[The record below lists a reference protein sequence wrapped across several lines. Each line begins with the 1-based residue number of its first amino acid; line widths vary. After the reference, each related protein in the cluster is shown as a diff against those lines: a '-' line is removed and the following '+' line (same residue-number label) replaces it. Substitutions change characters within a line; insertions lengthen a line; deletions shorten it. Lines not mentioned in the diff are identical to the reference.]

1 MGSLLFSSTATWV
14 VLFLALFQ
22 VVLGS
27 PLIPKRATGP
37 WMGLNTDFPDPS
49 FLKAADG
56 KWYAFGTNG
65 NGKRVQV
72 AVSDDFSKWTLLDI
86 EALPTL
92 AGWETERDHWA
103 PDVVLRADGKYVMY
117 YSGESKSDISHHCIG
132 TAIADK
138 PTGPYVPNETPLS
151 CRLDRGGS
159 IDSAGFW
166 DKDGSRYVVF
176 KVDGNSV
183 GHGGDCNNGVAP
195 LVSTPI
201 LLQKVA
207 ADGVTP
213 IGDAVQILDRNT
225 NDGDGPL
232 VEAPSLV
239 LHNGVY
245 FLFYSTHCFTDPKY
259 DVRYAT
265 ATSITGPYHKSNVEL
280 IKGGDYGGLISPG
293 GATVCG
299 CGDRMLFHAWC
310 DSSLTKRCMWVAN
323 LQLSGTTASI
333 A

>member
-1 MGSLLFSSTATWV
+1 MWSSFMKSPSTWALLTLPLLPT
-14 VLFLALFQ
+14 
-22 VVLGS
+22 VLGT
-27 PLIPKRATGP
+27 PLFEKRAKGP
-37 WMGLNTDFPDPS
+37 FLGLNTNFPDPS
-49 FLKAADG
+49 FLKAADN

-72 AVSDDFSKWTLLDI
+72 AVSNDFKTWTLLDV

-92 AGWETERDHWA
+92 STWETENDHWA
-103 PDVVLRADGKYVMY
+103 PDVVMRDDGKYVMY
-117 YSGESKSDISHHCIG
+117 YSGEAKSNLRHHCVG

-138 PTGPYVPNETPLS
+138 PTGPYVPSNTPLS

-159 IDSAGFW
+159 IDPAGFK

-183 GHGGDCNNGVAP
+183 GHGGDCNNGVEP

-201 LLQKVA
+201 LLQKVG

-225 NDGDGPL
+225 ADGDGPL
-232 VEAPSLV
+232 VEAPNLI
-239 LHNGVY
+239 LHGD
-245 FLFYSTHCFTDPKY
+245 T
-259 DVRYAT
+259 
-265 ATSITGPYHKSNVEL
+265 ITGPYTKTNVPL
-280 IKGGDYGGLISPG
+280 INAANTGLISPG
-293 GATVCG
+293 GGNVCG
-299 CGDRMLFHAWC
+299 CGDRILFHGFC
-310 DSSLTKRCMWVAN
+310 TQERTSRCMYVADVI
-323 LQLSGTTASI
+323 LEGTNASI

>member
-1 MGSLLFSSTATWV
+1 MRSSLFPAPCIWV
-14 VLFLALFQ
+14 TFLLALLQ
-22 VVLGS
+22 VALGS
-27 PLIPKRATGP
+27 PYLPKRAKGP
-37 WMGLNTDFPDPS
+37 WKGLNTDFPDPS
-49 FLKAADG
+49 FMKAADG

-72 AVSDDFSKWTLLDI
+72 AVSPDFSHWTLLDI
-86 EALPTL
+86 DALPTL
-92 AGWETERDHWA
+92 GSWETAKDHWA
-103 PDVVLRADGKYVMY
+103 PDVVLRDDGKYAMT
-117 YSGESKSDISHHCIG
+117 YSGESKSDTPHHCVG
-132 TAIADK
+132 TAVADK
-138 PTGPYVPNETPLS
+138 PMGPYVPSNTPLS
-151 CRLDRGGS
+151 CRLDQGGS
-159 IDSAGFW
+159 IDSAGFK

-183 GHGGDCNNGVAP
+183 GHGGDCNNGNPP

-201 LLQKVA
+201 MLQKVK

-213 IGDAVQILDRNT
+213 IGDAVKILDRNT

-232 VEAPSLV
+232 VEAPSLL

-245 FLFYSTHCFTDPKY
+245 FLFYSTHCFTDSKY
-259 DVRYAT
+259 DVRWAT
-265 ATSITGPYHKSNVEL
+265 ASSITGPYHKSNVQL
-280 IKGGDYGGLISPG
+280 LKSGDYGGLISPG

-310 DSSLTKRCMWVAN
+310 DNSMKQRCMYVAD
-323 LQLSGTTASI
+323 LVLSGTTASI